1 MILHQGT
8 VMELAPLFVA
18 AILVVLSV
26 IWFDRRRQCLK
37 QTCRK
42 QAAGLFSGWGRSVG
56 VRLLPFFVI
65 LGMARGYC
73 EVRTVRAEQELA
85 LNVGYD
91 WAAGEICSV
100 SEKENW
106 TVLVLKRVETGAGTL
121 RFLQVYA
128 KPEDGAAC
136 RIGQNVQVRGSF
148 AQFQPASVPGE
159 FDYAAYYRG
168 EKLVWRVFADAVDA
182 GFSTGSEEK
191 TEEAAAGQSGEP
203 AGPGV
208 WKTAGN
214 RVVSCVLNG
223 ILRLHGWALERLRIL
238 AGEEDGSLFAAMLL
252 GDKSG
257 LPEEIRDLY
266 QKNGIAHLLA
276 VSGLH
281 LSLVSVAAY
290 GALRKAGA
298 GYGSAAVAGGTVLVL
313 YSLLTGASPSV
324 LRALTMTLCGFLA
337 AYLGRT
343 YDLLSAMGLSALFLL
358 WNSPYCIDQAGVQ
371 LSFAAIGGIGAAK
384 ELEACRIRREC
395 QAMDPE
401 AQRTHPGAEPGQ
413 KFSAWDQTLYLTIC
427 MQLVSLPIV
436 LWHFFSY
443 PLYGIFLNLLVVP
456 FVGIVVGSG
465 AGGLFAGAV
474 WRQAGT
480 FLMGAGRAVLAWYE
494 LCCRWFGKLPGS
506 SMLRGRP
513 ELWQIV
519 LYYMF
524 LILLFWFV
532 SRWRKEIIL
541 IPALLAGLL
550 FLRVPAVHGLEV
562 AVLDTG
568 QGDGI
573 CIRTRDRVILVDGG
587 SSDQKELGKYR
598 LEPFLKSRGI
608 HQIDLAV
615 VSHAD
620 WDHISGLTWLLE
632 QEDAV
637 WVRGLAMP
645 EAGRGED
652 AYENLA
658 ELCKAQGGTV
668 AWCSRGDVLE
678 GAEEQAG
685 RRGAKIQLS
694 VLYPDQDTFSAL
706 PPAADRNEHSLVLQL
721 DYGVFHMLLT
731 GDMSAE
737 GEQGL
742 MELAG
747 ENEDRLFSP
756 ESFRLLK
763 AAHHGS
769 GYSSSEAFLE
779 WLEPE
784 YTVISCGANNR
795 YGHPHPDT
803 LERLRACGSEILQTT
818 ESGALIWNTDGT
830 RVQVKEYKTGEKY
843 RIRE

>member
-8 VMELAPLFVA
+8 VRELAPLLLA
-18 AILVVLSV
+18 VVLTGAAAAFLDGLSG
-26 IWFDRRRQCLK
+26 RRAGS
-37 QTCRK
+37 TCV
-42 QAAGLFSGWGRSVG
+42 GLGRSVG

-73 EVRTVRAEQELA
+73 EVRTVRAEQGLA
-85 LNVGYD
+85 LNAEDD

-106 TVLVLKRVETGAGTL
+106 TVLVLKQVETGAGTL

-128 KPEDGAAC
+128 KPEDNAVY
-136 RIGQNVQVRGSF
+136 RIGQTVQVRGSF
-148 AQFQPASVPGE
+148 SQFQPASVPGE

-168 EKLVWRVFADAVDA
+168 EKLIWRVFADKTDT
-182 GFSTGSEEK
+182 GFRIESGKEEK
-191 TEEAAAGQSGEP
+191 GVAAGQGGGLAEP
-203 AGPGV
+203 GAE
-208 WKTAGN
+208 KAAEK
-214 RVVSCVLNG
+214 RVVPRLLNG
-223 ILRLHGWALERLRIL
+223 IWKFRGWAGKRLRSL

-298 GYGSAAVAGGTVLVL
+298 GYGSAAVAGGVVLVL
-313 YSLLTGASPSV
+313 YSLLTGASSSV

-343 YDLLSAMGLSALFLL
+343 YDLLSAMGLSALLLL

-384 ELEACRIRREC
+384 ELETCRIRLEC
-395 QAMDPE
+395 QTVDSE
-401 AQRTHPGAEPGQ
+401 AQRTHPGEEPGQ
-413 KFSAWDQTLYLTIC
+413 KLSAWDQTLYLTVC

-456 FVGIVVGSG
+456 LAGIVVGSG
-465 AGGLFAGAV
+465 AGGLLAGAI
-474 WRQAGT
+474 WQRAGA
-480 FLMGAGRAVLAWYE
+480 FLMGGGRAVLAWYE
-494 LCCRWFGKLPGS
+494 ICCRWCGRLPGS

-519 LYYMF
+519 LYYAF
-524 LILLFWFV
+524 LVLLFWFV
-532 SRWRKEIIL
+532 SRWKKEMLL

-550 FLRVPAVHGLEV
+550 FLRAPTVRGLEV

-598 LEPFLKSRGI
+598 LEPFLKSQGI
-608 HQIDLAV
+608 RQIDLAIV
-615 VSHAD
+615 THAD

-632 QEDAV
+632 QKDAV
-637 WVRGLAMP
+637 WVRMLAMP
-645 EAGRGED
+645 EAGKGED

-658 ELCKAQGGTV
+658 ALCEAQGGTV
-668 AWCSRGDVLE
+668 LWCSRGDVLE
-678 GAEEQAG
+678 GAEF
-685 RRGAKIQLS
+685 QLS
-694 VLYPDQDTFSAL
+694 VLYPDRNTFSAL
-706 PPAADRNEHSLVLQL
+706 LPGADRNEHSLVMQL
-721 DYGVFHMLLT
+721 DYGMFHMLLT

-737 GEQGL
+737 GELGL

-747 ENEDRLFSP
+747 ETEDRLFSP
-756 ESFRLLK
+756 GAFRLLK

-784 YTVISCGANNR
+784 YTVISCGVNNR

-818 ESGALIWNTDGT
+818 GSGALIWNTDGT
-830 RVQVKEYKTGEKY
+830 RVQVKEYKTGEKH

>member
-1 MILHQGT
+1 MILHLGT
-8 VMELAPLFVA
+8 VRELAPLLLAVILAGA
-18 AILVVLSV
+18 AAAALDGMSG
-26 IWFDRRRQCLK
+26 RRTGSARF
-37 QTCRK
+37 
-42 QAAGLFSGWGRSVG
+42 AWGRSVG
-56 VRLLPFFVI
+56 VRLLPFFII

-73 EVRTVRAEQELA
+73 EARTVRAEQELA
-85 LNVGYD
+85 LNVECD

-100 SEKENW
+100 SSKENW
-106 TVLVLKRVETGAGTL
+106 TVLVLKRVETRAGTL

-128 KPEDGAAC
+128 KPENGTGC
-136 RIGQNVQVRGSF
+136 RIGQTVQVRGSF
-148 AQFQPASVPGE
+148 SQFQPASVPGE

-182 GFSTGSEEK
+182 GFSTGSGGK

-203 AGPGV
+203 AGPGI

-214 RVVSCVLNG
+214 RVVYCLLNG
-223 ILRLHGWALERLRIL
+223 IWKFRGLAVERLRIL

-281 LSLVSVAAY
+281 LSLVSVAVY

-313 YSLLTGASPSV
+313 YSILTGASASV

-343 YDLLSAMGLSALFLL
+343 YDLLSAMGLSALLLL

-395 QAMDPE
+395 QAVGPE
-401 AQRTHPGAEPGQ
+401 AQRIHSGAEPGQ
-413 KFSAWDQTLYLTIC
+413 KLSVWDQTLYLTIC

-456 FVGIVVGSG
+456 LAGVVVGSG
-465 AGGLFAGAV
+465 AGGLLAGAI
-474 WRQAGT
+474 WQQAGA
-480 FLMGAGRAVLAWYE
+480 FLMGAGRAVLAWYA
-494 LCCRWFGKLPGS
+494 LCCRWCGRLPGS

-513 ELWQIV
+513 ELCQIV
-519 LYYMF
+519 LYYAF

-532 SRWRKEIIL
+532 SRRRKEMLL
-541 IPALLAGLL
+541 IPALMAGLL
-550 FLRVPAVHGLEV
+550 FLRAPKVHGLEV
-562 AVLDTG
+562 SVLDTG

-608 HQIDLAV
+608 RQIDLAV

-620 WDHISGLTWLLE
+620 WDHISGLAWLLE

-658 ELCKAQGGTV
+658 ELCEAQGGTV
-668 AWCSRGDVLE
+668 LWCSRGDMLE

-685 RRGAKIQLS
+685 RRGAKPQLS
-694 VLYPDQDTFSAL
+694 VLYPDCNTFSAL
-706 PPAADRNEHSLVLQL
+706 SPVADRNEHSLVLQL

-731 GDMSAE
+731 GDMSGE

-742 MELAG
+742 LELAG
-747 ENEDRLFSP
+747 KTEDSLFSP
-756 ESFRLLK
+756 GSFRLLK

-795 YGHPHPDT
+795 YGHPHPNT
-803 LERLRACGSEILQTT
+803 LERLRRCGSEILQTT
-818 ESGALIWNTDGT
+818 ESGTLIWNTDGK
-830 RVQVKEYKTGEKY
+830 RVRVKEYKTGEKH